1 MTMNRKK
8 LVDSFK
14 RYEHWSRKETENGT
28 LLIGNPHKD
37 KPYWWLIK
45 IFSPISREELN
56 RLKDELHIPDIY
68 SYFLLE
74 YCNGL
79 DLFLG
84 TLSLFGYR
92 RNMIRTPSQVIQQPF
107 NVATINLNECP
118 KNSKQ
123 NYFYFGSYNWDG
135 SLIYMDTKDN
145 CIYLCHRYDSTPIFK
160 WNSFKSF
167 LDTEVPRICSL
178 FDDNGE
184 EINPDCS
191 TLPI

>member
-37 KPYWWLIK
+37 KPYWWLIHIFPK
-45 IFSPISREELN
+45 ISPEKIKEFSEHK
-56 RLKDELHIPDIY
+56 LKIPSVY
-68 SYFLLE
+68 MEFLE
-74 YCNGL
+74 NTSNGL
-79 DLFLG
+79 LLFLG
-84 TLSLFGYR
+84 TLALYG
-92 RNMIRTPSQVIQQPF
+92 IR
-107 NVATINLNECP
+107 E
-118 KNSKQ
+118 KNSRSLETEEPFSLLTPNIKERPKSALDS
-123 NYFYFGSYNWDG
+123 YFFFGSYNWDG
-135 SLIYMDTKDN
+135 SQLYIDTSNNHVYLAKRYTLKKIYEW
-145 CIYLCHRYDSTPIFK
+145 S
-160 WNSFKSF
+160 SFEEF